1 MSKFEIL
8 INKENRIDEEF
19 YKKFKLIEIK
29 NFENET
35 IKIEKRTYKEFLKFK
50 KEVFKKENLEINI
63 LNSFRDFKEQEKIC
77 KEYVEFYG
85 ENLAYKLAA
94 IPGTSEHH
102 TGLAIDITVKKDDGK
117 FAESND
123 ELYAE
128 DKKFLIIH
136 KYLSKYGFIL
146 RYPSDKT
153 EITKYNYEPWHIR
166 YIGKNIAKKCFEK
179 NICLE
184 EYYNKYL
191 AKI

>member
-1 MSKFEIL
+1 MNKFEIL
-8 INKENRIDEEF
+8 INKDNKIDEDF
-19 YKKFKLIEIK
+19 CKRFNLIEIK
-29 NFENET
+29 NFEGKT
-35 IKIEKRTYKEFLKFK
+35 IKIKKRTYKEFLKLK
-50 KEVFKKENLEINI
+50 KEVFKKENLEIHI
-63 LNSFRDFKEQEKIC
+63 LNSFRDFEEQERIC
-77 KEYVEFYG
+77 KEYVELYG

-117 FAESND
+117 FAKSND

-128 DKKFLIIH
+128 NKKFLIIH

-166 YIGKNIAKKCFEK
+166 YIGKKIAKKCFEK
-179 NICLE
+179 NMCLE
-184 EYYNKYL
+184 EIK
-191 AKI
+191 